1 MKAIRQTKYGTPD
14 DLLYLDVD
22 TPTPPENRMLIKVR
36 AASVNALDMHQVR
49 GVAPILRLFLRSG
62 LRRPTDPRL
71 GADFAGQVEAVG
83 SKITQFQPGDTIF
96 GRAPG
101 TFAEYTC
108 ALETAVA
115 LKPANVTFEAAAAV
129 PIAAITALQAL
140 RNHGK
145 LQPGQAVA
153 IVGAG
158 GGVGTFAVQ
167 LAKVLGGEVTA
178 ICGPENTAMVRE
190 IGADHVIDYTQTD
203 FTRQRQRYDLI
214 LGINGYYPLR
224 AFRRVLRP
232 IGTYLM
238 VGADKKH
245 LLRALGQVLMAGSLL
260 SRFGRKKYRLFLAD
274 PKPIDLVYLAELLA
288 AGKLV
293 PVIDRRFSLREVP
306 QALAYMEEGH
316 ARGKIVIT
324 FDSTLD
330 NLSIEQ

>member
-1 MKAIRQTKYGTPD
+1 MKAIRQTKYGAPD
-14 DLLYLDVD
+14 DLLYMDVNA
-22 TPTPPENRMLIKVR
+22 PTPPENRMLIKVR

-49 GVAPILRLFLRSG
+49 GVAPILRLILRSG

-71 GADFAGQVEAVG
+71 GADFAGQVEEVG

-129 PIAAITALQAL
+129 PIAGITALQAL
-140 RNHGK
+140 RNYGK
-145 LQPGQAVA
+145 LQPGQKVA

-167 LAKVLGGEVTA
+167 LAKVFGGEVTA
-178 ICGPENTAMVRE
+178 ICGPENTAMMRE

-203 FTRQRQRYDLI
+203 FTRQGQRYDLI

-232 IGTYLM
+232 TGTYLM

-245 LLRALGQVLMAGSLL
+245 LVRAMSQVLMVGSLL
-260 SRFGRKKYRLFLAD
+260 SRFGRKKYRLSLSN
-274 PKPIDLVYLAELLA
+274 PKPSDLAYLAELLA

-306 QALAYMEEGH
+306 QALTYMEEGH
-316 ARGKIVIT
+316 TRGKIVIT
-324 FDSTLD
+324 FD
-330 NLSIEQ
+330 EVV